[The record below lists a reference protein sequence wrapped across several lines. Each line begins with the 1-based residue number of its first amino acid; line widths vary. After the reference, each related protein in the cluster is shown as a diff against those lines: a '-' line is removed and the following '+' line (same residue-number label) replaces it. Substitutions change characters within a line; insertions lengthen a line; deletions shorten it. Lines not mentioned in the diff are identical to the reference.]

1 MGYVPFFAASAQYA
15 RSYPAA
21 VHNPNAVHPKVPQM
35 NKSDSL
41 LHKKSSSSGAAVFPA
56 AETDQNGKKV

>member
-1 MGYVPFFAASAQYA
+1 
-15 RSYPAA
+15 
-21 VHNPNAVHPKVPQM
+21 M

-56 AETDQNGKKV
+56 AETDQNGKKVGICAIVGSTAGFSGSRNGFVKKSV